1 MRSGTRVRSIKRMGP
16 RYKDGGQFLAF
27 CIKVQSIMKFLVVAS
42 TVVAIAFHVQALI
55 AGRPSGGCT
64 CGSNDYSSLDTF
76 DAIEQA
82 EGNGGG
88 DYPHQYEDYEGF
100 SFPSC
105 SGKFYEY
112 PWRLEALTLGDL
124 LVPTVSY
131 TTQMGI
137 SVLASPTPAHRP
149 TTGLLS
155 AACEVR

>member
-16 RYKDGGQFLAF
+16 RYKDGAPLWLSPFTSKRSLPDVRQAVAPVEAMTIPLWIRLMPLNRQKGMAEVTILINTRTTKGSPFLHAVGSF
-27 CIKVQSIMKFLVVAS
+27 MS
-42 TVVAIAFHVQALI
+42 T
-55 AGRPSGGCT
+55 
-64 CGSNDYSSLDTF
+64 
-76 DAIEQA
+76 
-82 EGNGGG
+82 
-88 DYPHQYEDYEGF
+88 
-100 SFPSC
+100 
-105 SGKFYEY
+105 